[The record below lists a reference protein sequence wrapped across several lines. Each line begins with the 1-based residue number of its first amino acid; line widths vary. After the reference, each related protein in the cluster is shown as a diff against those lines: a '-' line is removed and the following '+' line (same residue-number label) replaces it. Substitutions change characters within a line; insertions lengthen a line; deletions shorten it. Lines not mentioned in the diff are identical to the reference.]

1 MINTINFLSRQ
12 LLISPNGQVINEGS
26 TLKQPELAKAL
37 RAIADEGPEYF
48 YNSNFTKK
56 LVKDLREQYNSI
68 LTFEDFRTYTVVT
81 RPVLMTHF
89 DNDMTIHSF
98 PPPASGAMLALILNI
113 LDDGKS

>member
-1 MINTINFLSRQ
+1 MIFLYRQ
-12 LLISPNGQVINEGS
+12 LLISPNGQVLNEGS
-26 TLKQPELAKAL
+26 ILKQPELAATL

-68 LTFEDFRTYTVVT
+68 LTFEDFRKYTTVN
-81 RPVLMTHF
+81 RPVLISHF

-98 PPPASGAMLALILNI
+98 PPPASGAVLALILNI

>member
-1 MINTINFLSRQ
+1 MHRFLCRQ
-12 LLISPNGQVINEGS
+12 LLSPNGQPLTEGS
-26 TLKQPELAKAL
+26 ILKQPELATTL

-68 LTFEDFRTYTVVT
+68 LTFEDFRTYTAVT

-89 DNDMTIHSF
+89 DNYLTIHSF